1 MSEWLEEEGSMGTS
15 IGEEGYSYRFDPS
28 ACAACQGG
36 CCRGESGYIWA
47 KVPEIEA
54 MSEFLGMRLEDFA
67 KIYLKKVGHR
77 YSLVEKRLGEDDY
90 ACIFFDE
97 SKSRCTIYPV
107 RPRQCRT
114 FPFWEQFK
122 GNEEE
127 VRRECP
133 GIL

>member
-1 MSEWLEEEGSMGTS
+1 MDIISNEQ
-15 IGEEGYSYRFDPS
+15 YSYSFDPK
-28 ACAACQGG
+28 ACESCGG
-36 CCRGESGYIWA
+36 KCCRGESGYIWA
-47 KVPEIEA
+47 KRDEILA
-54 MSEFLGMRLEDFA
+54 MADYLDMELDEFA
-67 KIYLKKVGHR
+67 QSYLRKVGHR
-77 YSLVEKRLGEDDY
+77 YSLREKILSEDDY

-97 SKSRCTIYPV
+97 TKERCTIYPV

-122 GNEEE
+122 NNEDE